1 MDKCHVTSGVMLLPT
16 GLTFRSPKTFHSTL
30 FSLNVH
36 ASGQRP
42 RKHLIALRIIYRPLL
57 THANSIQPMFCALI
71 VACSPI
77 TRHNMKHLT
86 KEKPSCRCCCNP
98 SCTAISCRHDVYV
111 MIFFL
116 RALWDALLNASPND
130 ANNYNVSSSIAKG
143 YRARVWGEQ
152 TMTIM

>member
-1 MDKCHVTSGVMLLPT
+1 
-16 GLTFRSPKTFHSTL
+16 
-30 FSLNVH
+30 
-36 ASGQRP
+36 
-42 RKHLIALRIIYRPLL
+42 
-57 THANSIQPMFCALI
+57 MFCALI

-111 MIFFL
+111 MIFLL